1 LTSALLPWLY
11 LLLAA
16 ILEIGWVIS
25 LKFTD
30 GFTRIGPVLC
40 YAVFGFG
47 SAYFLS
53 LSIRAL
59 PMGTAYAIWMGIA
72 IVGAAVF
79 GIMHLREPA
88 GWFRLL
94 CIGLILFGILGLK
107 FADARQPASSP
118 SQTDHLAHR
127 QR

>member
-1 LTSALLPWLY
+1 MPWLY
-11 LLLAA
+11 LLLASL
-16 ILEIGWVIS
+16 LEIGWVIS

-30 GFTRIGPVLC
+30 GFTRVWPVVC

-53 LSIRAL
+53 LAIRAL

-79 GIMHLREPA
+79 GILHLREPA

-94 CIGLILFGILGLK
+94 CIGLILFGIVGLK
-107 FADARQPASSP
+107 FADRKPAGRP
-118 SQTDHLAHR
+118 PLPKDELAHKER
-127 QR
+127 